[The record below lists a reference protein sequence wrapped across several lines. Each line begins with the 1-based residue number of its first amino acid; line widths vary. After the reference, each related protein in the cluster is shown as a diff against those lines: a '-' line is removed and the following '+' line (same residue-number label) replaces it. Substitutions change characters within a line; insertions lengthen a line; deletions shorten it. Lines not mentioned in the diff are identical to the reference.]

1 MSGKRIS
8 IRARRAVSGYLFIL
22 PFIIGFLCFMLL
34 PLVDSFWMSLCR
46 VDVTAGQGFQ
56 TTFIGLD
63 NYIRAFTIDPEFNKL
78 LSEEIGV
85 MVTHTIA
92 ILVVSFVIAIVL
104 NQEFKGRAFVRAIQG
119 KEGVIPPM
127 IGRFA
132 PTPSGRLHLGN
143 LLCAMLAYLSARS
156 QGGQFLLR
164 IEDVDIPRCPRALAQ
179 QAIDDLRFLGFRWD
193 APPLYQSERSG
204 VYQDVL
210 NRLRREGHVYPC
222 FCTRAQL
229 HATVAPNLGD
239 TQFIYPGT
247 CAHLTPE
254 EAAERAKTRAPAMR
268 LRVPDETIT
277 FTDRVFGAQAENLAR
292 DCGDFLLQR
301 SDGLFGYQLAVVVD
315 DALSGVTEVV
325 RGRDILSA
333 TPRQIYLQHLLGY
346 PQPAYAHIPLLMD
359 AQGRRLAK
367 RDRDLDLSALSKRF
381 SPEEILGFLA
391 WSAGIQPEM
400 RPTTLDA
407 LIPLFSWDKIPR
419 TDLRLPAEIFPEG
432 AST

>member
-1 MSGKRIS
+1 MQNQVP
-8 IRARRAVSGYLFIL
+8 VSQNR
-22 PFIIGFLCFMLL
+22 P
-34 PLVDSFWMSLCR
+34 
-46 VDVTAGQGFQ
+46 VT
-56 TTFIGLD
+56 
-63 NYIRAFTIDPEFNKL
+63 
-78 LSEEIGV
+78 
-85 MVTHTIA
+85 
-92 ILVVSFVIAIVL
+92 
-104 NQEFKGRAFVRAIQG
+104 
-119 KEGVIPPM
+119 
-127 IGRFA
+127 GRFA
-132 PTPSGRLHLGN
+132 PSPSGRLHLGN

-193 APPLYQSERSG
+193 APPLYQSARSG

-254 EAAERAKTRAPAMR
+254 EAAERAQTRAPAMR

-359 AQGRRLAK
+359 AQ
-367 RDRDLDLSALSKRF
+367 
-381 SPEEILGFLA
+381 
-391 WSAGIQPEM
+391 
-400 RPTTLDA
+400 
-407 LIPLFSWDKIPR
+407 
-419 TDLRLPAEIFPEG
+419 
-432 AST
+432 